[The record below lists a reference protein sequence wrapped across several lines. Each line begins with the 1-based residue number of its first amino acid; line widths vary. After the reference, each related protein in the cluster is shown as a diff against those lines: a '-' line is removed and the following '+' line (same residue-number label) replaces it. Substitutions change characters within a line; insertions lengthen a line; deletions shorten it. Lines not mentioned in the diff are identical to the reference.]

1 MNLYEE
7 TEQTQEEQDWF
18 TEFINRLKQVLA
30 KLLIKLG
37 IKIAF

>member
-18 TEFINRLKQVLA
+18 TEFIERLKQVFA

-37 IKIAF
+37 LKIIF

>member
-18 TEFINRLKQVLA
+18 TELINRLKQVFA

>member
-18 TEFINRLKQVLA
+18 TELINRLKQVLA